1 MRDTKNRL
9 VDDRL
14 LLRALALLALT
25 ACTSSRATSAG
36 TSTASRDIMITR
48 REAQQ
53 TSVGPAQNFTGTA
66 RVQRL
71 FLPTSPSRMQ
81 GAYVT
86 FEPGAHTAWHTHP
99 AGQILVVTA
108 GSGYVQQW
116 GGPRQDIHEG
126 DVVWTPPDV
135 KHWHGATP
143 TGAMTHMAIVEQ
155 LDGKSAEWMEKIT
168 DAQYSGAP

>member
-1 MRDTKNRL
+1 MRDTKHRL
-9 VDDRL
+9 VNDRIVL
-14 LLRALALLALT
+14 STLALLVLT
-25 ACTSSRATSAG
+25 SCTGSRATSAG
-36 TSTASRDIMITR
+36 TSTASRDIVITR

-53 TSVGPAQNFTGTA
+53 TSVGPAESFTGTA
-66 RVQRL
+66 HVQRL
-71 FLPTSPSRMQ
+71 FLPTSPSRAQ

-116 GGPRQDIHEG
+116 GGQRQDIHEG
-126 DVVWTPPDV
+126 DVVWTPPNV

-143 TGAMTHMAIVEQ
+143 TSAMTHMAIVEQ
-155 LDGKSAEWMEKIT
+155 LDGKSAEWMEKVT
-168 DAQYSGAP
+168 DAQYNGGL

>member
-1 MRDTKNRL
+1 MRDPKNRL
-9 VDDRL
+9 VDDRHV
-14 LLRALALLALT
+14 LRTLALLALA
-25 ACTSSRATSAG
+25 ACTSSHATSAG
-36 TSTASRDIMITR
+36 TPTAGRDLVITR
-48 REAQQ
+48 REAHQ
-53 TSVGPAQNFTGTA
+53 TSVGPAENFTGTA

-71 FLPTSPSRMQ
+71 FLPAPPSRMQ

-116 GGPRQDIHEG
+116 GGQRQDIREG
-126 DVVWTPPDV
+126 DVVWTPPNV

-143 TGAMTHMAIVEQ
+143 TSAMTHMAIVEQ
-155 LDGKSAEWMEKIT
+155 LEGKSAEWMEKVS
-168 DAQYSGAP
+168 DAQYSGGP